1 MLRQRKE
8 RTHVRMGNI
17 YYRARTY
24 MRLLVLVRVMFAQAV
39 KPHIIKVS
47 TVDLKTKEAI
57 SLFHG

>member
-8 RTHVRMGNI
+8 RTLVRMGNI

-24 MRLLVLVRVMFAQAV
+24 TRLLVLVRVMFAQAV
-39 KPHIIKVS
+39 KQHIIKVS